1 MKYVVAKEA
10 DVFDLAI
17 KQVKLVKKWAS
28 KVGDKE

>member
-10 DVFDLAI
+10 DSFDLGT
-17 KQVKLVKKWAS
+17 KPVKLVKRRAS